1 MGSGTTAFGCVLVY
15 VSVFIPHWTGWIVV
29 AIGAALIVRGF
40 FDD

>member
-15 VSVFIPHWTGWIVV
+15 VSVFITHWTGWVV
-29 AIGAALIVRGF
+29 LAIGAALIIRDC